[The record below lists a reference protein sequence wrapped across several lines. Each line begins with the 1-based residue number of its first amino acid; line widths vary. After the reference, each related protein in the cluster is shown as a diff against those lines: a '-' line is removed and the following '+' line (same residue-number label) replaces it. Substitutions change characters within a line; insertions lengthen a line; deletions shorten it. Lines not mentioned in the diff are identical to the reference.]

1 MAKQTKDARNLL
13 RFYAMTLAQMEA
25 KQDLYEKLKS
35 MVSSVTSKMNDGCL
49 PATRDHTRK
58 YDTIGEAELMLERI
72 NEQLAEYLVTLRKCD
87 TLIGSIQNPLW
98 LKLIHLR
105 HINNYSWR
113 RIAHTLKISE
123 RHAQR
128 EHTRALERLQT
139 LIVDID
145 TKTL

>member
-1 MAKQTKDARNLL
+1 M

-35 MVSSVTSKMNDGCL
+35 MVNSVTSKMSDGCL

-58 YDTIGEAELMLERI
+58 FDTIGEAELMLRRME
-72 NEQLAEYLVTLRKCD
+72 EQLGEYLITIEKCD
-87 TLIGSIQNPLW
+87 KIISSIRNPLW
-98 LKLIHLR
+98 LKIIHLR
-105 HINNYSWR
+105 YINNYSWR
-113 RIAHTLKISE
+113 RIAHALKISE

-139 LIVDID
+139 VIAEID
-145 TKTL
+145 LKTI